1 MKELIHHIQFGRGR
15 DVIFLHGWGGSTESF
30 KGIALKLSGKF
41 RSTLV
46 DFYGFGETPHPA
58 HPITL
63 KDYAQS
69 IKEIIR
75 SYNMEDVVLV
85 GHSFG
90 GRVAILLAAECPR
103 IAGLVLIDSA
113 GIKPRRKPSY
123 YIKVYSYKL
132 LKALG
137 IRKLKVGSEDYR
149 KLNPAMRGTFINVVN
164 QDLTRDA
171 DMITA
176 PTLIVWGEKDRETP
190 LYMARK
196 LKAHIADCRLNILE
210 GAGHYSYLDN
220 FNQFNGLL
228 REFIEELP
236 R

>member
-1 MKELIHHIQFGRGR
+1 MKELIHHIQFGQGW
-15 DVIFLHGWGGSTESF
+15 DVIFLHGWGGSTASF
-30 KGIALKLSGKF
+30 KGIALKLANKC
-41 RSTLV
+41 RCTLV
-46 DFYGFGETPHPA
+46 DFYGFGETSHPA
-58 HPITL
+58 HPLTL

-69 IKEIIR
+69 IKDIIR
-75 SYNMEDVVLV
+75 HYNMEDVVLV

-90 GRVAILLAAECPR
+90 GRVAIMLAAECPR
-103 IAGLVLIDSA
+103 ISGLVLVDSA

-123 YIKVYSYKL
+123 YIKVYSYKI

-137 IRKLKVGSEDYR
+137 IRKLKAGSEDYR

-164 QDLTRDA
+164 QDLTREA
-171 DMITA
+171 DMITS
-176 PTLIVWGEKDRETP
+176 PTLIVWGEKDMETP

-196 LKAHIADCRLNILE
+196 LEAHIVNCRLNILE

-220 FNQFNGLL
+220 FNQFIGLL
-228 REFIEELP
+228 REFLDGLP